1 MARPSLGSLLSTASD
16 TGAPAESV
24 DAPPVAQEATQ
35 RAAETTKKPAP
46 GPDEKPAPAASKRA
60 ETSKAAATPRRAAV
74 MSEPVTHWSEYDRL
88 EARLREDQ
96 VVQLD
101 ALVRRLNKQRSS
113 PGERITKNTLLRVAT
128 DLLLAQ
134 GDAVTGETEAEIRA
148 SVITD

>member
-1 MARPSLGSLLSTASD
+1 MARPNLGSLLSTASN
-16 TGAPAESV
+16 TGTPPEP
-24 DAPPVAQEATQ
+24 DEAPPAGPEATQ
-35 RAAETTKKPAP
+35 ADPEPA
-46 GPDEKPAPAASKRA
+46 EKPDPKPSARTRRTTTTARSRRAPA
-60 ETSKAAATPRRAAV
+60 TT
-74 MSEPVTHWSEYDRL
+74 EPSTHWSEYDRL

-101 ALVRRLNKQRSS
+101 ALVRRLNKQRSG